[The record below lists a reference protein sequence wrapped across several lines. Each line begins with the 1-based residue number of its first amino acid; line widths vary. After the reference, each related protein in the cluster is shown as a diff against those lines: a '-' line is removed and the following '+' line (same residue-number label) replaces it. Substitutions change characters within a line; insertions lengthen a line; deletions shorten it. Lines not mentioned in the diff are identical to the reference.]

1 MALPD
6 KPIALEPDQIAELNK
21 QLSTM
26 RHNINNYL
34 ALIVAASE
42 LLKRKPELA
51 PRMIE
56 NIMQQPDRVIAEM
69 RAFSE
74 AFEATLGIRRDTSD
88 IVFPSAQMGQPGPT
102 QAG

>member
-21 QLSTM
+21 KLSTM

-34 ALIVAASE
+34 ALVVAASE

-51 PRMIE
+51 PRMLE
-56 NIMQQPDRVIAEM
+56 NIMQQPERVIAEI
-69 RAFSE
+69 RAFSND
-74 AFEATLGIRRDTSD
+74 FEVALGIKRDTSD
-88 IVFPSAQMGQPGPT
+88 VVFPSAQKGQ
-102 QAG
+102 

>member
-6 KPIALEPDQIAELNK
+6 KPIALEPDQVAELNK

-26 RHNINNYL
+26 RHNVNNYL

-51 PRMIE
+51 PRMLE
-56 NIMQQPDRVIAEM
+56 NILAQPERVITEI

-74 AFEATLGIRRDTSD
+74 AFETTLGIKRDTSD
-88 IVFPSAQMGQPGPT
+88 IVYPSRQMGQPG
-102 QAG
+102 